1 MTLVLPYLFHEI
13 ERLAE
18 IKMLYKKIKKGMV
31 FSAAFMALAMTLTG
45 CESLEGIE
53 LGDFGIKE
61 SQEDEK
67 YQLIQDYIDA
77 YYLYDVEEEKE
88 QEAKYRALLEGL
100 DDPYSCYYSQEEY
113 TELME
118 SYVGEFC
125 GIGASFVIRKNEDVP
140 FAVSVF
146 KDSGAEEA
154 GLLAGDRIIAIEGED
169 IAGESLDDLV
179 QIMRGDEGTK
189 VNITVYRESTDEY
202 IDFNITRKKIT
213 IETVEYRMLES
224 NIGYIEVYSFDEPTD
239 EQFMEAIDDLEAQG
253 MQSLII
259 DLRNNGGGLLTS
271 MVTMLDYILP
281 EERLIYCL
289 DKNGKNIGTEY
300 STNEHQVE
308 LPIVILING
317 YSASAS
323 ECFSGTMQDYG
334 AATIVGTKSY
344 GKGVMQQIYELPDG
358 SGIKLTI
365 AAYYTGGG
373 RNIHGT
379 GITPDVEVELPDKVE
394 SIEDDT
400 QLNKAK
406 EILVEQ
412 MKKEESKKKKET
424 K

>member
-1 MTLVLPYLFHEI
+1 
-13 ERLAE
+13 
-18 IKMLYKKIKKGMV
+18 MLYKKIKKGMV
-31 FSAAFMALAMTLTG
+31 FSAAFMALAMALTG

-67 YQLIQDYIDA
+67 YQLIQDYIDE

-113 TELME
+113 AELME
-118 SYVGEFC
+118 AYEGEFC

-179 QIMRGDEGTK
+179 QIMRGEEGTK
-189 VNITVYRESTDEY
+189 VNITVYRESSDEY

-239 EQFMEAIDDLEAQG
+239 EQFMAAIDDLEAQG
-253 MQSLII
+253 MQSMII

-289 DKNGKNIGTEY
+289 DKNGKNIGSEY

-334 AATIVGTKSY
+334 AATIVGTQSY

-358 SGIKLTI
+358 SGIKLTV

-379 GITPDVEVELPDKVE
+379 GITPDVVVELPDKVE